1 MFDSCEW
8 EKKKRKHKG
17 YRLNWRILIAKPE
30 HRSKHVYKLNEASKV
45 TLMSIDIP
53 QCKQFYVFIV
63 TLAMLLI
70 SVHYIFSSRF
80 FPFYSKGGARRGRGK
95 GEMSRVRIDRH
106 TNICS
111 PTVFL
116 CLKHSFFLPHHKW
129 LRLVW
134 NSNLRNFFL
143 VNSKESYLYLLWYIK
158 IWSVVAFLFIFQ
170 IASAYSIYQQSQSIK
185 VYKHIEENA
194 DEISKDLPFSKKHL
208 LGITVYFCL
217 VPNKP
222 VRKIMWLARTKIFS
236 FVRLY
241 ME

>member
-8 EKKKRKHKG
+8 EKKKRKDKR
-17 YRLNWRILIAKPE
+17 YRQNWRILIAKPE

-63 TLAMLLI
+63 TLLLI

-80 FPFYSKGGARRGRGK
+80 FSFYSKGGGGARRGRGK
-95 GEMSRVRIDRH
+95 GEMWRVRIDRH

-129 LRLVW
+129 LRLVCM
-134 NSNLRNFFL
+134 FFWL
-143 VNSKESYLYLLWYIK
+143 IQKRAIYICC
-158 IWSVVAFLFIFQ
+158 
-170 IASAYSIYQQSQSIK
+170 
-185 VYKHIEENA
+185 
-194 DEISKDLPFSKKHL
+194 
-208 LGITVYFCL
+208 GI
-217 VPNKP
+217 
-222 VRKIMWLARTKIFS
+222 
-236 FVRLY
+236 
-241 ME
+241 

>member
-8 EKKKRKHKG
+8 EKKKRKHKR

-63 TLAMLLI
+63 TSAMLLI
-70 SVHYIFSSRF
+70 SVHYIFSSGF
-80 FPFYSKGGARRGRGK
+80 FPFIQRGGGGGARWGRGK
-95 GEMSRVRIDRH
+95 GEMSGVRIDRH

-134 NSNLRNFFL
+134 NSNLRMFFWL
-143 VNSKESYLYLLWYIK
+143 IQKRAIYICC
-158 IWSVVAFLFIFQ
+158 
-170 IASAYSIYQQSQSIK
+170 
-185 VYKHIEENA
+185 
-194 DEISKDLPFSKKHL
+194 
-208 LGITVYFCL
+208 GI
-217 VPNKP
+217 
-222 VRKIMWLARTKIFS
+222 
-236 FVRLY
+236 
-241 ME
+241 

>member
-8 EKKKRKHKG
+8 EKKKRKHKR

-30 HRSKHVYKLNEASKV
+30 HRRKHVYKLNEASKV

-63 TLAMLLI
+63 TSAMLLI
-70 SVHYIFSSRF
+70 SVHYIFSSGF
-80 FPFYSKGGARRGRGK
+80 FPFIQRGGGGGARWGRGK

-116 CLKHSFFLPHHKW
+116 CLKHSFFPSSSQMTEVSLKFKPSH
-129 LRLVW
+129 V
-134 NSNLRNFFL
+134 FL

-217 VPNKP
+217 VPKNQLE
-222 VRKIMWLARTKIFS
+222 RS
-236 FVRLY
+236 CG
-241 ME
+241 

>member
-8 EKKKRKHKG
+8 EKKKRKHKR

-53 QCKQFYVFIV
+53 QCKLPSSSQV
-63 TLAMLLI
+63 TEV
-70 SVHYIFSSRF
+70 S
-80 FPFYSKGGARRGRGK
+80 
-95 GEMSRVRIDRH
+95 
-106 TNICS
+106 
-111 PTVFL
+111 
-116 CLKHSFFLPHHKW
+116 LKFKPSH
-129 LRLVW
+129 V
-134 NSNLRNFFL
+134 FL

-217 VPNKP
+217 VPKNQLE
-222 VRKIMWLARTKIFS
+222 RS
-236 FVRLY
+236 CG
-241 ME
+241 